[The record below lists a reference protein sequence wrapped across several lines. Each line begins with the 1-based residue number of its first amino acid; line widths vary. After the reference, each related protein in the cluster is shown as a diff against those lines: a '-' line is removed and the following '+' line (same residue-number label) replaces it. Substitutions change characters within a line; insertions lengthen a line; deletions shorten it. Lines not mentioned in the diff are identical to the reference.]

1 MFHLGS
7 FSLGFVSGLAT
18 AKLTPRLRAVG
29 LELMTIGVR
38 VVDGF
43 SMRMAQ
49 RREDL
54 EDLLAE
60 ARARVR
66 ASHEGVSPPEE
77 THAASATG
85 ASSSRSQ
92 AS

>member
-7 FSLGFVSGLAT
+7 FSLGFVSGFAT

-29 LELMTIGVR
+29 LELLTIGVR
-38 VVDGF
+38 LADGL

-66 ASHEGVSPPEE
+66 AGQEPITP
-77 THAASATG
+77 
-85 ASSSRSQ
+85 SQ
-92 AS
+92 AESPTASTPSPSAQVS

>member
-7 FSLGFVSGLAT
+7 FSLGFVSGFAT

-38 VVDGF
+38 LADGF

-54 EDLLAE
+54 EDMLAE

-66 ASHEGVSPPEE
+66 AGQE
-77 THAASATG
+77 TTMNPAGAQSTADSA
-85 ASSSRSQ
+85 ASSSSQ

>member
-7 FSLGFVSGLAT
+7 FSLGFVSGFAT

-29 LELMTIGVR
+29 LELLTIGVR
-38 VVDGF
+38 LADGF

-66 ASHEGVSPPEE
+66 AGHEPITPGQAEPPI
-77 THAASATG
+77 TTP
-85 ASSSRSQ
+85 SSSAQ